1 VGKEMDKD
9 NLLSIAVL
17 GVVVIAVILAA
28 GQFVGDDLKSVI
40 SVSGT
45 AAVSVMPDKADIF
58 VKIETLEATAADAQ
72 QKNAVITNNVI
83 TALEEAGVNE
93 DDIETSSYRLYPKQ
107 KWDKDTE
114 TYVTVGY
121 EVRHILK
128 VETLKVKEVGD
139 LVDTAVGAGANGVDR
154 VSFSL
159 TKELHKE
166 VTGQALDNASL
177 DAQNKAE
184 SVSESLDV
192 KLGKIC
198 RISES
203 NFFYEPYD
211 YYPQDE
217 VMKQMEMAGGANE
230 ATAISPG
237 EVEVKANIAVEYEL
251 R

>member
-1 VGKEMDKD
+1 MDKD

-28 GQFVGDDLKSVI
+28 GQFVGDDVKSVI

-72 QKNAVITNNVI
+72 QKNAAITNNVI
-83 TALEEAGVNE
+83 AALEGAGVNE

-114 TYVTVGY
+114 TYVNVGY

-139 LVDTAVGAGANGVDR
+139 LVDTAVGAGANGVDS

-184 SVSESLDV
+184 SVSESLNV

-211 YYPQDE
+211 YYPRDVE
-217 VMKQMEMAGGANE
+217 MKAMAGAANE

>member
-1 VGKEMDKD
+1 M
-9 NLLSIAVL
+9 
-17 GVVVIAVILAA
+17 
-28 GQFVGDDLKSVI
+28 
-40 SVSGT
+40 
-45 AAVSVMPDKADIF
+45 
-58 VKIETLEATAADAQ
+58 
-72 QKNAVITNNVI
+72 
-83 TALEEAGVNE
+83 
-93 DDIETSSYRLYPKQ
+93 
-107 KWDKDTE
+107 
-114 TYVTVGY
+114 
-121 EVRHILK
+121 
-128 VETLKVKEVGD
+128 ETLKVKEVGD

-211 YYPQDE
+211 YYPRDAE
-217 VMKQMEMAGGANE
+217 MKEMAGAVNE
-230 ATAISPG
+230 ATSISPG

>member
-28 GQFVGDDLKSVI
+28 GQFVGDDVKSVI

-72 QKNAVITNNVI
+72 QKNAAITNNVI
-83 TALEEAGVNE
+83 AALEKAGVKE

-114 TYVTVGY
+114 TYVTLGY

-139 LVDTAVGAGANGVDR
+139 LVDIAVGAGANGVDR

-211 YYPQDE
+211 YYPRDAE
-217 VMKQMEMAGGANE
+217 MKEMTVQVSE
-230 ATAISPG
+230 ATSISPG

>member
-1 VGKEMDKD
+1 MGKD

-28 GQFVGDDLKSVI
+28 GQFIGDDVKSVI

-72 QKNAVITNNVI
+72 QKNAAITNNVI
-83 TALEEAGVNE
+83 AALEGEGVKE

-114 TYVTVGY
+114 TYVTLGY

-211 YYPQDE
+211 YQPRDVAME
-217 VMKQMEMAGGANE
+217 EMAGAAND
-230 ATAISPG
+230 ATSISPG